1 MIKKIL
7 KKIIEKTG
15 YSVIRNGVR
24 MDFISW
30 AKDVEFEDFSKKVAK
45 YTMLERDRLF
55 MLWQFAKQASKF
67 SGSFAQVGVFR
78 GGSARLIAYAKEGNG
93 RPFYIFDTF
102 KGMPKVNEKIDLHKE
117 GDFINTSLESVKKI
131 FSDSKDYPKDLV
143 FCPGF
148 FPATSD
154 PARNDKFSFVYID
167 VDIYQ
172 STLDSLNFFYPKMLQ
187 GAFMIFDDYMGKNTP
202 GVKKALDEFL
212 IDKKEIPIITTV
224 GQCILIKQ

>member
-1 MIKKIL
+1 MKKIKDL
-7 KKIIEKTG
+7 IKTIIDKTG
-15 YSVIRNGVR
+15 YTITRTDVR

-30 AKDVEFEDFSKKVAK
+30 AKDIDFENAYKKVSP

-55 MLWQFAKQASKF
+55 MLWQFARQAKRF
-67 SGSFAQVGVFR
+67 SGAMAQVGVFR
-78 GGSARLIAYAKEGNG
+78 GGSARLIAHAKEGNG
-93 RPFYIFDTF
+93 KKFYLFDTF

-117 GDFINTSLESVKKI
+117 GDFINTSLEGVKDI
-131 FSDSKDYPKDLV
+131 FKDAKDIV

-148 FPATSD
+148 FPDTST
-154 PARNDKFSFVYID
+154 PAQNEIFSFVYID

-172 STLDSLNFFYPKMLQ
+172 STLDSLNFFYPKMLK
-187 GAFMIFDDYMGKNTP
+187 GGFMFFDDYMGKNTP

-224 GQCILIKQ
+224 GQCVLIKQ